1 MQEGGEAVFV
11 VGEHL
16 KGSPADLM
24 EGFLVTSVETSVP
37 QPYDMWI
44 STYVD

>member
-16 KGSPADLM
+16 KGSQADLR
-24 EGFLVTSVETSVP
+24 EGFSVTSVETSVP
-37 QPYDMWI
+37 QPYDMWT
-44 STYVD
+44 STYAD